1 LGYYAGAWIAKAL
14 RFPDSHLALI
24 WPPTAILLAALLLV
38 PLRKWWIYLLA
49 VAPVHAVVQLQ
60 DGVPGWGVVS
70 QLIGNFSQASL
81 AAFSVR
87 YFNKE
92 APLFNNFRGVVVF
105 TLGAMLFAPVVV
117 SSIAAYL
124 YVLSGWEQSY
134 WYAWKARVLSN
145 ALSTLMIVP
154 PILLVG
160 RGMVQTAKLEIW
172 RSLEIGLIAA
182 GFGLIGVAAFR
193 TENAVAVF
201 LYAPLPLLVWATV
214 RFGVGGLCFSLLV
227 TAYLVFLDASGG
239 QGPFATRSPAENML
253 ALQLF
258 LITISL
264 PLLLLAVLIQER
276 RDKEQTLR
284 ASEARYRALVM
295 ASAEIVWR
303 ANARGEGFFVNPSW
317 QQLTGQNENEMREFG
332 WLQAVHP
339 DDRERTGRLWERAMI
354 EKCTYENELRIRT
367 RDGSYRHF
375 SVHAVPILA
384 PHGDVHEWVGANIDI
399 TERKQAEQA
408 LQDLVAG
415 TGVIGEEF
423 FPAYVRHVAAA
434 LDVQCATVAEVTDEQ
449 NSRLR
454 TLAVW
459 VGKGLEKNYE
469 YDVADAPCG
478 QVLREEKLFYCRE
491 RVQERFPEC
500 RSLGDLNAVSYMGSP
515 LFNSA
520 GQLIGS
526 LCIIDNKPLEDER
539 RAKSILEIFAARAAA
554 EIERKR
560 AEDALRESEER
571 LARAEK
577 SSFVMVTHADLEG
590 RWLKVPPT
598 LCALL
603 GYSEEELLGGYSK
616 DVTHPDDFEAGW
628 RQCQRLIRGE
638 IKSFDL
644 EKRYIHR
651 DGHIVW
657 AYLNCSMVTDSK
669 GNPVCFLGYIRDI
682 TDRKRAE
689 EALRESQALLKTI
702 MDNCPAMIFLK
713 DPQGRYLFAN
723 QEFERLTG
731 PRVEVVGKT
740 DFEIFPQEQAAAFHA
755 NDIQVLEAG
764 APLRFEEVALRE
776 DGPHIGV
783 VCKFPLFDEAERLYA
798 LGGIVTD
805 ITDRKQAEQALR
817 ESEQALRDSE
827 ERLRLA
833 LKSGRM
839 GVWDWDRRTKLGRWS
854 KEYFLVM
861 GLLPFSVE
869 PSYQTWA
876 NCVHPEDL
884 PHAKAAVEAAVA
896 EKKEYRFEYRVIWP
910 DGTIRW
916 VEARGEPIFDQDGQC
931 VRLMGVLADVT
942 ERKLAEEEI
951 RRLKERLEA
960 ENVYLRREVS
970 EAYRDR
976 EIIGRSEGILKVLRQ
991 VNQVAGTDMT
1001 VLVLGE
1007 TGTGKELVAR
1017 AVHGQSGRRERPL
1030 VKVNCSALPGEL
1042 IESELFGHEK
1052 GAFTGATGRQVGR
1065 FELADGGTVFLDEVG
1080 DLPLKLQAKLLRVLQ
1095 EGEFERL
1102 GSGKTIKVDVR
1113 VITATNRDLLQAVQ
1127 RGRFRV
1133 DLYYRLNV
1141 YPIGLPSLRERRE
1154 DIGLLAEVFLREAS
1168 RRLGRLFDPISGE
1181 VLEALRRYEWPGN
1194 IRELQNVIE
1203 RAAVISVG
1211 RRFQLPEGWAS
1222 SEAWRPATT
1231 GSVPPLGGEQLHKDD
1246 DRPLEEGSLDEVGR
1260 NYILQILQQTGWR
1273 VEGPKGAA
1281 RILGL
1286 NPSTLRSRMLKLGI
1300 RRPFRSKAE
1309 VQD

>member
-1 LGYYAGAWIAKAL
+1 MAESLAIPEDSIKVGTARRTADLISQAQPVLLVCLGYYAGAWIAKTL
-14 RFPDSHLALI
+14 RFPDSNLSLI
-24 WPPTAILLAALLLV
+24 WPPTAILLGALLLA
-38 PLRKWWIYLLA
+38 PPRKWWIYLLA
-49 VAPVHAVVQLQ
+49 VAPVHVLVQLQ
-60 DGVPGWGVVS
+60 DGVSAGGIIS
-70 QLIGNFSQASL
+70 QLIGNFSQALL
-81 AAFSVR
+81 AAFSVY
-87 YFNKE
+87 YFNKGVVH
-92 APLFNNFRGVVVF
+92 LNSFRAIVVF
-105 TLGAMLFAPVVV
+105 TLGAIIFAPVVV
-117 SSIAAYL
+117 STIAAYL
-124 YVLSGWEQSY
+124 YVLSGWEQNY
-134 WYAWKARVLSN
+134 WYAWRARILSN

-154 PILLVG
+154 PIILLFSPG
-160 RGMVQTAKLEIW
+160 ATTK
-172 RSLEIGLIAA
+172 AA
-182 GFGLIGVAAFR
+182 SVKPQRYVEAGVLLTFLVLTSSVSFGKEVEELLGVACPIILPLPVLLWSASRFGL
-193 TENAVAVF
+193 E
-201 LYAPLPLLVWATV
+201 
-214 RFGVGGLCFSLLV
+214 GLCFSTLLV
-227 TAYLVFLDASGG
+227 AYFAFASTAAG
-239 QGPFATRSPAENML
+239 QGFFAMNSPAENVL
-253 ALQLF
+253 SVQF
-258 LITISL
+258 YLIVTTL
-264 PLLLLAVLIQER
+264 PLMLLAGLIRERQE
-276 RDKEQTLR
+276 KEQTLR
-284 ASEARYRALVM
+284 ESEARYRALVM
-295 ASAEIVWR
+295 ASAEMVWR
-303 ANARGEGFFVNPSW
+303 ANARGKGFFVNPSW

-339 DDRERTGRLWERAMI
+339 DDRERTERLWERAMI
-354 EKCTYENELRIRT
+354 EKRSYENELRIRT

-384 PHGDVHEWVGANIDI
+384 PDGDVHEWVGANIDI

-415 TGVIGEEF
+415 TAVIGEEF
-423 FPAYVRHVAAA
+423 FAAYVRHVAAA
-434 LDVQCATVAEVTDEQ
+434 LDVYCATVAEVTDEH

-459 VGKGLEKNYE
+459 VGQRCEKNYE

-478 QVLREEKLFYCRE
+478 QVLREGKLFCCRE

-500 RSLGDLNAVSYMGSP
+500 RSLGDLNAVSYMGAP

-520 GQLIGS
+520 GQLIGN
-526 LCIIDNKPLEDER
+526 LCIIDNKPLKDEW

-577 SSFVMVTHADLEG
+577 SSLVMVTHADLEG

-603 GYSEEELLGGYSK
+603 GYSEEELLGSYSK

-682 TDRKRAE
+682 TDRK
-689 EALRESQALLKTI
+689 
-702 MDNCPAMIFLK
+702 
-713 DPQGRYLFAN
+713 
-723 QEFERLTG
+723 
-731 PRVEVVGKT
+731 
-740 DFEIFPQEQAAAFHA
+740 
-755 NDIQVLEAG
+755 
-764 APLRFEEVALRE
+764 
-776 DGPHIGV
+776 
-783 VCKFPLFDEAERLYA
+783 
-798 LGGIVTD
+798 
-805 ITDRKQAEQALR
+805 QAEQALR

-839 GVWDWDRRTKLGRWS
+839 GVWDWDRRTNLRKWS

-869 PSYQTWA
+869 PSYQVWA
-876 NCVHPEDL
+876 NCVYPEDL
-884 PHAKAAVEAAVA
+884 PQAEAAVEAAIA
-896 EKKEYRFEYRVIWP
+896 GKKEYRFEYRVVWP

-916 VEARGEPIFDQDGQC
+916 VVERGEPIFDEDGQC
-931 VRLMGVLADVT
+931 VRVMGVLVDVT

-951 RRLKERLEA
+951 HRLKERLEA
-960 ENVYLRREVS
+960 ENVYLRTEVS
-970 EAYRDR
+970 GVHRYGELV
-976 EIIGRSEGILKVLRQ
+976 GRSGGILKVLRQ
-991 VNQVAGTDMT
+991 VNQVAETHMT

-1017 AVHGQSGRRERPL
+1017 AVHGQSARRERPL

-1065 FELADGGTVFLDEVG
+1065 FELADGGTIFLDEVG

-1113 VITATNRDLLQAVQ
+1113 VIAATSRDLLQAVQ

-1141 YPIGLPSLRERRE
+1141 YPIGLPPLRERRE

-1203 RAAVISVG
+1203 RAAVISTG
-1211 RRFQLPEGWAS
+1211 RLLQLPEEWAVS
-1222 SEAWRPATT
+1222 FEPLSGAEAAEVSRAIDPPAREAT
-1231 GSVPPLGGEQLHKDD
+1231 
-1246 DRPLEEGSLDEVGR
+1246 LEELERSH
-1260 NYILQILQQTGWR
+1260 ILQVLQQTRWR
-1273 VEGPKGAA
+1273 VEGSKGAA
-1281 RILGL
+1281 AILGL
-1286 NPSTLRSRMLKLGI
+1286 NPSTLRSRMHKLGI
-1300 RRPFRSKAE
+1300 KRVDPLMKLSEFTR
-1309 VQD
+1309 DI

>member
-1 LGYYAGAWIAKAL
+1 MKMAESVAVPEDSLKVGTARRMADLVSQAQPVLWVCLGYYAGAWIAKTL
-14 RFPDSHLALI
+14 RFPDSNLSLI
-24 WPPTAILLAALLLV
+24 WPPTAILLGGLLLA
-38 PLRKWWIYLLA
+38 PPRKWWIYLLA
-49 VAPVHAVVQLQ
+49 LAPVHVVVQLQ

-81 AAFSVR
+81 ATFSVR
-87 YFNKE
+87 HFNKE

-105 TLGAMLFAPVVV
+105 TIGAVIFAPVVV
-117 SSIAAYL
+117 SSIVAYL
-124 YVLSGWEQSY
+124 YVLSGWEQHY

-160 RGMVQTAKLEIW
+160 RGVVQSGKIEPRRFLEA
-172 RSLEIGLIAA
+172 GLIAA
-182 GFGLIGVAAFR
+182 GFGLIGFAAFR
-193 TENAVAVF
+193 TEAAVAVF
-201 LYAPLPLLVWATV
+201 LYAPLPLLLWVTI
-214 RFGVGGLCFSLLV
+214 RFGVGGLCLSLLV
-227 TAYLVFLDASGG
+227 TAYLVFLDVSGG
-239 QGPFATRSPAENML
+239 QGPFATQSPAENML

-276 RDKEQTLR
+276 RDKAQTLR

-295 ASAEIVWR
+295 ASAEMVWQ
-303 ANARGEGFFVNPSW
+303 ANARGEGFFVNPRW
-317 QQLTGQNENEMREFG
+317 QQLTGQNENEMRGFG
-332 WLQAVHP
+332 WLEVVHP
-339 DDRERTGRLWERAMI
+339 DDRERTVRLWERAMI
-354 EKCTYENELRIRT
+354 EKRTYENELRVRT
-367 RDGSYRHF
+367 REGGHRNFH
-375 SVHAVPILA
+375 VQAVPILA
-384 PHGDVHEWVGANIDI
+384 PDGNVHEWVGANIDI

-408 LQDLVAG
+408 LHDLVAG
-415 TGVIGEEF
+415 TAVIGEEF
-423 FPAYVRHVAAA
+423 FAAYVRHVAAA
-434 LDVQCATVAEVTDEQ
+434 LDVYCASVAELADDQ

-459 VGKGLEKNYE
+459 VGKGWAENYE
-469 YDVADAPCG
+469 YEVANAPCG
-478 QVLREEKLFYCRE
+478 QVVREGKLFYCRE

-500 RSLGDLNAVSYMGSP
+500 RSLGDLNAVSYMGAA

-526 LCIIDNKPLEDER
+526 LCIIDNKPLDDER
-539 RAKSILEIFAARAAA
+539 RAKSILEIFAARATA

-577 SSFVMVTHADLEG
+577 SSLVMVTHADLEG

-598 LCALL
+598 LCELL

-616 DVTHPDDFEAGW
+616 DVTHPDDFEAVW

-669 GNPVCFLGYIRDI
+669 ENPVYFLGYIR
-682 TDRKRAE
+682 
-689 EALRESQALLKTI
+689 
-702 MDNCPAMIFLK
+702 
-713 DPQGRYLFAN
+713 
-723 QEFERLTG
+723 
-731 PRVEVVGKT
+731 
-740 DFEIFPQEQAAAFHA
+740 
-755 NDIQVLEAG
+755 
-764 APLRFEEVALRE
+764 
-776 DGPHIGV
+776 
-783 VCKFPLFDEAERLYA
+783 
-798 LGGIVTD
+798 D

-839 GVWDWDRRTKLGRWS
+839 GVWDWDRRTNLGKWS

-869 PSYQTWA
+869 PSYQAWA

-884 PHAKAAVEAAVA
+884 PHAQAAVEAAIA
-896 EKKEYRFEYRVIWP
+896 GKKEYRFEYRVIWP

-916 VEARGEPIFDQDGQC
+916 VVTRGEPIFDADGQC
-931 VRLMGVLADVT
+931 VRVMGVLADVT
-942 ERKLAEEEI
+942 ERRLAEEEI
-951 RRLKERLEA
+951 HRLKERLEA
-960 ENVYLRREVS
+960 ENVYLRTEVS
-970 EAYRDR
+970 GVHRYGEL
-976 EIIGRSEGILKVLRQ
+976 IGRSEGILKVLQQ

-1065 FELADGGTVFLDEVG
+1065 FELADGGTAFLDEVG

-1113 VITATNRDLLQAVQ
+1113 VIAATNRDLLQAVQ
-1127 RGRFRV
+1127 RGRFRM

-1141 YPIGLPSLRERRE
+1141 YPIRLPPLRERGE
-1154 DIGLLAEVFLREAS
+1154 DIGLLAGVFLREAS
-1168 RRLGRLFDPISGE
+1168 RRLGRLFEPISEE
-1181 VLEALRRYEWPGN
+1181 VLAALQLYEWPGN

-1203 RAAVISVG
+1203 RAAVVSVG
-1211 RRFQLPEGWAS
+1211 RWLQLPEGWGVNLGAVS
-1222 SEAWRPATT
+1222 TTTETAEVRRRPIE
-1231 GSVPPLGGEQLHKDD
+1231 SPPREVT
-1246 DRPLEEGSLDEVGR
+1246 LEELERRHIMQV
-1260 NYILQILQQTGWR
+1260 LQQTRWR

-1281 RILGL
+1281 AILGL
-1286 NPSTLRSRMLKLGI
+1286 NPSTLRSRMHRLGI
-1300 RRPFRSKAE
+1300 RKADRLMNFS
-1309 VQD
+1309 VN

>member
-1 LGYYAGAWIAKAL
+1 MAESLAVPKDSIKVGTARRTADLISQAQPVLLVCLGYYAGAWIAKTL
-14 RFPDSHLALI
+14 RFPDSNLSLI
-24 WPPTAILLAALLLV
+24 WPPTAILLGALLLA
-38 PLRKWWIYLLA
+38 PPRRWWIYLLA
-49 VAPVHAVVQLQ
+49 LAPVHVLVQMQ
-60 DGVPGWGVVS
+60 DGVSAGGIIS
-70 QLIGNFSQASL
+70 QLIGNFSQALL
-81 AAFSVR
+81 AAFSVY
-87 YFNKE
+87 YFNKGVVH
-92 APLFNNFRGVVVF
+92 LNSFRAIVVF
-105 TLGAMLFAPVVV
+105 TLGAIIFAPMVV
-117 SSIAAYL
+117 STVAAYL
-124 YVLSGWEQSY
+124 YVLSGWEQNY
-134 WYAWKARVLSN
+134 WYTWRARLLSN

-154 PILLVG
+154 PIILLFS
-160 RGMVQTAKLEIW
+160 RGATTKGASVKPHRYVEA
-172 RSLEIGLIAA
+172 GLLLIFLVLTSSVSFGKEVEELLGVACPIILPLPVLLWSA
-182 GFGLIGVAAFR
+182 SRFGL
-193 TENAVAVF
+193 E
-201 LYAPLPLLVWATV
+201 
-214 RFGVGGLCFSLLV
+214 GLCFSTLLV
-227 TAYLVFLDASGG
+227 AYFAFASTVAG
-239 QGPFATRSPAENML
+239 QGFFAMSSPAENVL
-253 ALQLF
+253 SVQF
-258 LITISL
+258 YLIVTTL
-264 PLLLLAVLIQER
+264 PLMWLAVLMQER
-276 RDKEQTLR
+276 REKETAVR
-284 ASEARYRALVM
+284 ESEARYRALVT
-295 ASAEIVWR
+295 ASAEMVWR
-303 ANARGEGFFVNPSW
+303 ANAWGEGFFVTPSW
-317 QQLTGQNENEMREFG
+317 QQLTGQSENEMREFG
-332 WLQAVHP
+332 WLQAVHS
-339 DDRERTGRLWERAMI
+339 DDRERTGRLWERAML
-354 EKCTYENELRIRT
+354 EKRVYENELRIRT
-367 RDGSYRHF
+367 CDGSYRHF

-384 PHGDVHEWVGANIDI
+384 PDGNVHEWVGANIDI

-415 TGVIGEEF
+415 TAVIGEEF

-434 LDVQCATVAEVTDEQ
+434 LDVYCATVAEVTDEQ
-449 NSRLR
+449 HSRLR

-478 QVLREEKLFYCRE
+478 QVLREGKLFCCRE

-500 RSLGDLNAVSYMGSP
+500 RSLGDLSAVSYMGAP

-520 GQLIGS
+520 GHVIGN
-526 LCIIDNKPLEDER
+526 LCIIDNKTLDDER

-571 LARAEK
+571 LARTEK
-577 SSFVMVTHADLEG
+577 SSLVMVTHADLEG
-590 RWLKVPPT
+590 RWVKVPPT

-651 DGHIVW
+651 DGHVVW
-657 AYLNCSMVTDSK
+657 AYVNCSTVTDSK
-669 GNPVCFLGYIRDI
+669 GNPVYFLAYIRDI

-689 EALRESQALLKTI
+689 EALRQSQALLKTI
-702 MDNCPAMIFLK
+702 MDNCPAIIFLK
-713 DPQGRYLFAN
+713 DTEGRYLFAN
-723 QEFERLTG
+723 QEFERLTRPG
-731 PRVEVVGKT
+731 AAEIVGKT

-755 NDIQVLEAG
+755 NDIHVLEAG
-764 APLRFEEVALRE
+764 AALKFEEVALHE
-776 DGPHIGV
+776 DGPHVSV
-783 VCKFPLFDEAERLYA
+783 VCKFPLFDEAKKLYA
-798 LGGIVTD
+798 MGGIVTD

-839 GVWDWDRRTKLGRWS
+839 GVWDWDRRTNLRKWS

-869 PSYQTWA
+869 PSYEAWA

-916 VEARGEPIFDQDGQC
+916 VVARGEPIYNQDGQC
-931 VRLMGVLADVT
+931 VRVMGVLVDVT

-976 EIIGRSEGILKVLRQ
+976 EIIGRSEGILKVLGQ

-1017 AVHGQSGRRERPL
+1017 AVHGQSERRERPL

-1065 FELADGGTVFLDEVG
+1065 FELADGG
-1080 DLPLKLQAKLLRVLQ
+1080 
-1095 EGEFERL
+1095 
-1102 GSGKTIKVDVR
+1102 
-1113 VITATNRDLLQAVQ
+1113 
-1127 RGRFRV
+1127 
-1133 DLYYRLNV
+1133 
-1141 YPIGLPSLRERRE
+1141 
-1154 DIGLLAEVFLREAS
+1154 
-1168 RRLGRLFDPISGE
+1168 
-1181 VLEALRRYEWPGN
+1181 
-1194 IRELQNVIE
+1194 
-1203 RAAVISVG
+1203 
-1211 RRFQLPEGWAS
+1211 
-1222 SEAWRPATT
+1222 
-1231 GSVPPLGGEQLHKDD
+1231 
-1246 DRPLEEGSLDEVGR
+1246 
-1260 NYILQILQQTGWR
+1260 
-1273 VEGPKGAA
+1273 
-1281 RILGL
+1281 
-1286 NPSTLRSRMLKLGI
+1286 RSFWTRWEI
-1300 RRPFRSKAE
+1300 CR
-1309 VQD
+1309 

>member
-1 LGYYAGAWIAKAL
+1 
-14 RFPDSHLALI
+14 
-24 WPPTAILLAALLLV
+24 
-38 PLRKWWIYLLA
+38 
-49 VAPVHAVVQLQ
+49 
-60 DGVPGWGVVS
+60 
-70 QLIGNFSQASL
+70 
-81 AAFSVR
+81 
-87 YFNKE
+87 
-92 APLFNNFRGVVVF
+92 
-105 TLGAMLFAPVVV
+105 
-117 SSIAAYL
+117 
-124 YVLSGWEQSY
+124 
-134 WYAWKARVLSN
+134 
-145 ALSTLMIVP
+145 
-154 PILLVG
+154 
-160 RGMVQTAKLEIW
+160 
-172 RSLEIGLIAA
+172 
-182 GFGLIGVAAFR
+182 
-193 TENAVAVF
+193 
-201 LYAPLPLLVWATV
+201 
-214 RFGVGGLCFSLLV
+214 
-227 TAYLVFLDASGG
+227 
-239 QGPFATRSPAENML
+239 ML

-500 RSLGDLNAVSYMGSP
+500 RSLGDLNAISYMGSP

-1203 RAAVISVG
+1203 RAAVISTG
-1211 RRFQLPEGWAS
+1211 RLFQLPEEWAVS
-1222 SEAWRPATT
+1222 FGPPSRGEAAEVSRAIESPAREAT
-1231 GSVPPLGGEQLHKDD
+1231 
-1246 DRPLEEGSLDEVGR
+1246 LEELER
-1260 NYILQILQQTGWR
+1260 RHILQILQQTRWR
-1273 VEGPKGAA
+1273 VEGSKGAA
-1281 RILGL
+1281 AILGL
-1286 NPSTLRSRMLKLGI
+1286 NPSTLRSRMHKLGI
-1300 RRPFRSKAE
+1300 KRVDRLMKLSEFGR
-1309 VQD
+1309 DI

>member
-1 LGYYAGAWIAKAL
+1 MAESLAVPKDSIKVGTARRTADLISQAQPVLLVCLGYYAGAWIAKTL
-14 RFPDSHLALI
+14 RFPDSNLSLI
-24 WPPTAILLAALLLV
+24 WPPTAILLGALLLA
-38 PLRKWWIYLLA
+38 PPRKWWIYLLA
-49 VAPVHAVVQLQ
+49 LAPVHVLVQLQ
-60 DGVPGWGVVS
+60 DGVSAGGIIS
-70 QLIGNFSQASL
+70 QLIGNFSQALL
-81 AAFSVR
+81 AAFSVY
-87 YFNKE
+87 YFNKGVVH
-92 APLFNNFRGVVVF
+92 LNSFRAIVVF
-105 TLGAMLFAPVVV
+105 TLGAIIFAPVVV
-117 SSIAAYL
+117 STVAAYL
-124 YVLSGWEQSY
+124 YVLSGWEQNY
-134 WYAWKARVLSN
+134 WYVWRARILSN

-154 PILLVG
+154 PIILLFSPG
-160 RGMVQTAKLEIW
+160 ATTK
-172 RSLEIGLIAA
+172 AA
-182 GFGLIGVAAFR
+182 SVKPQRYVEAGVLLTFLVLTSSVSFGKEVEELLGVACPIILPLPVLLWSASRFGL
-193 TENAVAVF
+193 E
-201 LYAPLPLLVWATV
+201 
-214 RFGVGGLCFSLLV
+214 GLCFSTLLV
-227 TAYLVFLDASGG
+227 AYFAFASTAAG
-239 QGPFATRSPAENML
+239 QGFFAMNSPAENVL
-253 ALQLF
+253 SVQF
-258 LITISL
+258 YLIVTTL
-264 PLLLLAVLIQER
+264 PLMLLAGLIRERQE
-276 RDKEQTLR
+276 KEQTLR
-284 ASEARYRALVM
+284 ESEARYRALVM
-295 ASAEIVWR
+295 ASAEMVWR
-303 ANARGEGFFVNPSW
+303 GNARGKGFFVNPSW

-339 DDRERTGRLWERAMI
+339 DDRERTERLWGRAMI
-354 EKCTYENELRIRT
+354 EKRSYENELRIRT

-384 PHGDVHEWVGANIDI
+384 PDGDVHEWVGANIDI

-415 TGVIGEEF
+415 TAVIGEEF
-423 FPAYVRHVAAA
+423 FAAYVRHVAAA
-434 LDVQCATVAEVTDEQ
+434 LDVYCATVAEVTDEH

-459 VGKGLEKNYE
+459 VGQRCEKNYE

-478 QVLREEKLFYCRE
+478 QVLREGKLFCCRE

-500 RSLGDLNAVSYMGSP
+500 RSLGDLNAVSYMGAP

-520 GQLIGS
+520 GQLIGN
-526 LCIIDNKPLEDER
+526 LCIIDNKPLKDEW

-577 SSFVMVTHADLEG
+577 SSLVMVTHADLEG

-603 GYSEEELLGGYSK
+603 GYSEEELLGSYSK

-682 TDRKRAE
+682 TDRK
-689 EALRESQALLKTI
+689 
-702 MDNCPAMIFLK
+702 
-713 DPQGRYLFAN
+713 
-723 QEFERLTG
+723 
-731 PRVEVVGKT
+731 
-740 DFEIFPQEQAAAFHA
+740 
-755 NDIQVLEAG
+755 
-764 APLRFEEVALRE
+764 
-776 DGPHIGV
+776 
-783 VCKFPLFDEAERLYA
+783 
-798 LGGIVTD
+798 
-805 ITDRKQAEQALR
+805 QAEQALR

-839 GVWDWDRRTKLGRWS
+839 GVWDWDRRTNLRKWS

-869 PSYQTWA
+869 PNYQVWA
-876 NCVHPEDL
+876 NCMYPEDL
-884 PHAKAAVEAAVA
+884 PQAEAAVEAAIA
-896 EKKEYRFEYRVIWP
+896 GKKEYRFEYRVVWP

-916 VEARGEPIFDQDGQC
+916 VVERGEPIFDEDGQC
-931 VRLMGVLADVT
+931 VRVMGVLVDVT

-951 RRLKERLEA
+951 HRLKERLEA
-960 ENVYLRREVS
+960 ENVYLRTEVS
-970 EAYRDR
+970 GVHRYGELV
-976 EIIGRSEGILKVLRQ
+976 GRSGGILKVLRQ
-991 VNQVAGTDMT
+991 VNQVAETHMT

-1017 AVHGQSGRRERPL
+1017 AVHGQSARRERPL

-1065 FELADGGTVFLDEVG
+1065 FELADGGTIFLDEVG

-1113 VITATNRDLLQAVQ
+1113 VIAATSRDLLQAVQ

-1141 YPIGLPSLRERRE
+1141 YPIGLPPLRERRE

-1181 VLEALRRYEWPGN
+1181 VLEALMRYEWPGN

-1203 RAAVISVG
+1203 RAAVISTG
-1211 RRFQLPEGWAS
+1211 RLLQLPEEWAVS
-1222 SEAWRPATT
+1222 FEPLSGAEAAEVSRAIDPPAREAT
-1231 GSVPPLGGEQLHKDD
+1231 
-1246 DRPLEEGSLDEVGR
+1246 LEELERSH
-1260 NYILQILQQTGWR
+1260 ILQVLQQTRWR
-1273 VEGPKGAA
+1273 VEGSKGAA
-1281 RILGL
+1281 AILGL
-1286 NPSTLRSRMLKLGI
+1286 NPSTLRSRMHKLGI
-1300 RRPFRSKAE
+1300 KRVDRLMKLSEFTRAI
-1309 VQD
+1309 